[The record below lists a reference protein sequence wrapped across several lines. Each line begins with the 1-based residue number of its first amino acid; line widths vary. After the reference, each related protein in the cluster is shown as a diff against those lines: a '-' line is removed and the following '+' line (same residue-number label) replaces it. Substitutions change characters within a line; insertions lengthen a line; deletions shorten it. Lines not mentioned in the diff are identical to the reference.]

1 MFDKHPHW
9 RKLLILPPIVLGL
22 LVLMFMASHKQGPQ
36 KVESGEP
43 TKLVRIVEA
52 RQLEL
57 IPKKQDS
64 HRMNITTIAYLFEC
78 YRYPYRE
85 IKAYS

>member
-1 MFDKHPHW
+1 
-9 RKLLILPPIVLGL
+9 
-22 LVLMFMASHKQGPQ
+22 MFMASHKQVPQ

-57 IPKKQDS
+57 IPKKHDS
-64 HRMNITTIAYLFEC
+64 NQMIITATAYLFEY
-78 YRYPYRE
+78 YRYSYRI